1 MCDEFICSDSGVGL
15 CEDDRILLE
24 SLGNRKSKSDV
35 QTNDEKCNK
44 NVEKGGNKIDDE
56 EADNN
61 NDMAE
66 TNRNISE
73 HDSKDKDSGRDT
85 FMNMLLVFFHGQIQ
99 SYLNCIN

>member
-35 QTNDEKCNK
+35 QKNDEKCNK
-44 NVEKGGNKIDDE
+44 NVEKGGNKIADE

-66 TNRNISE
+66 TNRNITDHE
-73 HDSKDKDSGRDT
+73 HKTVDSGSDT
-85 FMNMLLVFFHGQIQ
+85 FDNIGNNAKEI
-99 SYLNCIN
+99 S

>member
-35 QTNDEKCNK
+35 HKNDEKCNK
-44 NVEKGGNKIDDE
+44 NLEKGGDKIAVK
-56 EADNN
+56 EAENN

-66 TNRNISE
+66 TNRNITE
-73 HDSKDKDSGRDT
+73 HEKKKIDSGREK
-85 FMNMLLVFFHGQIQ
+85 FVNIVNVHQHN
-99 SYLNCIN
+99 SKKK